1 MRKIME
7 EELKRIFMK
16 KNFDKGLSKL
26 SNDDIFFEHGMDSLQ
41 FVEFLSEI
49 EAKYKFL
56 FDVVDL
62 DIDNL
67 NTISKVSCFIKKRL
81 EEKIG

>member
-1 MRKIME
+1 ME